1 MSASFQVFCRGESYL
16 CFAVAVLPALST
28 LNEIKNDG
36 KPVRNVVRTRK
47 ATSIP
52 TEIKIP
58 TDLLQNSCASYL
70 LPCKQPCNHNPH
82 HNHNH
87 YKTTPTSTLTPRTT
101 KQLGREHCRD
111 KYGHWPKRGGN
122 VGHLSIHGGKWTP
135 AAKLGKHPRAWRFL
149 LHTLPDVCTS
159 TLPGGASVLLF
170 FHHIH
175 ASASSDCH
183 FLSQTPPVFV
193 FLKFHNH
200 TWFDKVMGIIQLPSA
215 KLRSIMAKSNLVWD
229 SEAISKTYQGA
240 FLVLQTSRLQLVP
253 YSPVWGAPRIFGG
266 LEFPAL
272 PPAKWNSLVQ
282 NHPAFLRFQKVQLDD
297 WVKLSSYT
305 WWLSHYTS
313 SHGSVEK
320 WERHPIWVSFHL
332 GWIFHSTMIMGERVS
347 CFLPWIT
354 SQNLQG
360 LDSGS
365 QKNHGKNMMFREVA
379 PLLPLKILPK
389 PNRPNT
395 NITQITVQ
403 GSMFQRRY
411 VRFKM
416 LQTFRLHL
424 PSLDSTSPI
433 TVHLPM
439 QRNQLTRSLWSNTK
453 KRRRISVWQEMPVL
467 VTNTRS
473 VSRLLH
479 DFVFLQLC
487 PELLRLQHQS
497 LQLLLRHLARRDIH
511 RSMGYLV
518 TDIIFLSKKSTLEYL
533 EH

>member
-1 MSASFQVFCRGESYL
+1 
-16 CFAVAVLPALST
+16 
-28 LNEIKNDG
+28 
-36 KPVRNVVRTRK
+36 
-47 ATSIP
+47 
-52 TEIKIP
+52 
-58 TDLLQNSCASYL
+58 
-70 LPCKQPCNHNPH
+70 
-82 HNHNH
+82 
-87 YKTTPTSTLTPRTT
+87 
-101 KQLGREHCRD
+101 
-111 KYGHWPKRGGN
+111 
-122 VGHLSIHGGKWTP
+122 
-135 AAKLGKHPRAWRFL
+135 
-149 LHTLPDVCTS
+149 
-159 TLPGGASVLLF
+159 
-170 FHHIH
+170 
-175 ASASSDCH
+175 
-183 FLSQTPPVFV
+183 
-193 FLKFHNH
+193 
-200 TWFDKVMGIIQLPSA
+200 MGIIQLPSA

-365 QKNHGKNMMFREVA
+365 QKIHGKNMMFREVA
-379 PLLPLKILPK
+379 TLLPLKILPK

-453 KRRRISVWQEMPVL
+453 KKEGESLCDKKCQFWWPTLAACHAFSTISCFSSCVRSCCVCSTRACNSCCVTSQDATSIGPWVTWSRTSSSFPKNQRWNIWNIRPLQTETNRAVL
-467 VTNTRS
+467 YEILRDLGVQPLICQLLPQNAPPTRS
-473 VSRLLH
+473 GWHAGLHLGYNRGKMVSY
-479 DFVFLQLC
+479 VGYTSV
-487 PELLRLQHQS
+487 LLRW
-497 LQLLLRHLARRDIH
+497 
-511 RSMGYLV
+511 
-518 TDIIFLSKKSTLEYL
+518 
-533 EH
+533 